1 MEQAPSKTNINAQNF
16 RFFFVLVLVD
26 LRLLD
31 AGMCYFDGFLVVVV
45 ILGGARTTHLDQFER
60 FVFRLEQSVLVV
72 ANRDALSK
80 ERVTR

>member
-1 MEQAPSKTNINAQNF
+1 MEQAPSKTNKNAQNF
-16 RFFFVLVLVD
+16 RFFFLVD

-45 ILGGARTTHLDQFER
+45 ILGGARTAHLDRFER